1 MGGWESFPA
10 GIFPSAS
17 RLLIAL
23 YYTNQ
28 ASIHKDTQARLAEL
42 KGVALNTLNTIP
54 YPRSN
59 AILTQ
64 YQEEIRN
71 LENKANYQEIDSI
84 DKLIDW
90 LAGPE
95 KGYKPKKLD
104 PVPTTMDKW
113 VDKYLW
119 LGKED
124 PVRHANNSITWFSR
138 RIPELAPQ
146 KKSNDHGYE
155 YWKLSIDANKPYI
168 TYEYANKIRDLIDDG
183 EEYIIEIVNSW
194 EMGRMQKLTQ
204 FDDNDIPISSK
215 DE

>member
-1 MGGWESFPA
+1 MS
-10 GIFPSAS
+10 S
-17 RLLIAL
+17 RQA
-23 YYTNQ
+23 NQ
-28 ASIHKDTQARLAEL
+28 VSIRKDTQARLAEL
-42 KGVALNTLNTIP
+42 KGVALNTIP

-84 DKLIDW
+84 DKLADW

-95 KGYKPKKLD
+95 KSYKPKKLD
-104 PVPTTMDKW
+104 PVPTTMDEW

-124 PVRHANNSITWFSR
+124 PVRHADNSITWFSR

-155 YWKLSIDANKPYI
+155 YWKLSIDANKPHI
-168 TYEYANKIRDLIDDG
+168 TYEYASKIRNLMDDG
-183 EEYIIEIVNSW
+183 EEYIIGIVNSW
-194 EMGRMQKLTQ
+194 EMGRMETRIQ
-204 FDDNDIPISSK
+204 FDDNDIPRSSK
-215 DE
+215 EE